1 MSESKVERLE
11 EVRRLK
17 TINLYTL
24 FAGITILF
32 SGVYGLFLDDGIYG
46 MVVLFTL
53 PFLAMIPL
61 LNRVGHSLV
70 AVAVLVHICNFSIV
84 VFNLGYGHSTGS
96 QAFIFPIIA
105 GISFLNPLPRHKIEF
120 WVHMILS
127 VFIHAFIFATDR
139 FFGSSAVPSN
149 KYVTLETI
157 NYALSLL
164 VTVYILYQHNSKTAV
179 GKEQL
184 ASQLRTNED
193 TLSQLGS
200 VLKDKEVLLAEVHHR
215 VKNNLAII
223 SGMLNLSR
231 NLGKETNV
239 DAVLQ
244 ECSNRVISM
253 AMVHEKL
260 YKSGDL
266 SRISFHEYVDDL
278 VKDIHRTLVVN
289 KNIQLRTRLD
299 EIFLDIDRAIPVGLI
314 VNEVITNSI
323 KHAFTEGKEGVIE
336 VDVRRSNNSVYLMVR
351 DNGKG
356 MSAEQD
362 QEDNESLGMM
372 LIESLTQQI
381 DGTYEFANN
390 DGVSFVLRFPI
401 E

>member
-1 MSESKVERLE
+1 MSENKVERLE
-11 EVRRLK
+11 EVQRLK

-32 SGVYGLFLDDGIYG
+32 SGIYGLFLNDGTYG
-46 MVVLFTL
+46 LVVLFTL

-61 LNRVGHSLV
+61 LNRGGHGLV
-70 AVAVLVHICNFSIV
+70 AVAVLVHVCNFSIV

-120 WVHMILS
+120 WTHMILS

-184 ASQLRTNED
+184 ANQLRTNED
-193 TLSQLGS
+193 TLRQLGS

-278 VKDIHRTLVVN
+278 VKDIHRTLVVK

-323 KHAFTEGKEGVIE
+323 KHAFTEGEEGIIE

-356 MSAEQD
+356 MPAEQN
-362 QEDNESLGMM
+362 QEENESLGMM